1 MPSLKRLSHR
11 FRTRALHEV
20 AGEIIRLLTYR
31 LDHLAYRFGTGRIV
45 KKISK
50 TTALLQGPADKLFP
64 NIFPGPDQFRHFGEV
79 TGEGQ
84 KQEIIAEAENFML
97 RRFDILGSGPVT
109 LDPIDWHLDFKSGHR
124 WAPGRFFLEY
134 NQENVTG
141 SADVKVPRELCRS
154 HHMVRLGEAYL
165 LTRDERYAK
174 EIVDGITEWITQNRL
189 MHSINWGCTMDVAIR
204 AVNWTW
210 ALGMIRS
217 SNSLTE
223 KIFREITASLYEHGW
238 FIFRHPEN
246 GEVNRH
252 NHYLADLSG
261 QIHLGLLFRELP
273 EPRRW
278 LEEGI
283 KNLYAE
289 IRRQILPSGISYER
303 STNYNRL
310 VLELIL
316 VPVLLAKQQ
325 GYEVPMDI
333 WYRLET
339 MFGFILS
346 SLKPDGTTPIIGDQD
361 DGRLLPFGT
370 EGNTDFRYLLSL
382 GSILFNRP
390 DLKAHGNGFNPYC
403 FFLGGTDAAGHYS
416 RLDPS
421 EEYPVSKA
429 FPDAGF
435 YILRNENDYLF
446 FNASGKGLYP
456 EIPSGTHTH
465 SDLLSFEL
473 FTNGR
478 TWLTDA
484 GSYLYTADPAQR
496 LLFRSTVMHNT
507 VTVDGLSQNI
517 LKEKEYWNF
526 ERNAIPKLISWN
538 AGGEV
543 ESVAASHT
551 GYQRL
556 PDPVTHQRTI
566 EFNKKEHGWK
576 VTDELKCAAVHNF
589 EWNFHFSPDIDIF
602 CGENY
607 VSASDAEKR
616 QLIITFQSPELFSLV
631 KKPSFISG
639 QYGRKEP
646 SFMLSVVMGQAISPT
661 MIFEIN

>member
-1 MPSLKRLSHR
+1 M
-11 FRTRALHEV
+11 FQTRAPHEV
-20 AGEIIRLLTYR
+20 ISEIVRLFSYR
-31 LDHLAYRFGTGRIV
+31 IDHLAYRMGTGRII
-45 KKISK
+45 KQSREK
-50 TTALLQGPADKLFP
+50 TGTHEVATEKVFR
-64 NIFPGPDQFRHFGEV
+64 NIFPDVGHFKCFKAV
-79 TGEGQ
+79 TSEKQ
-84 KQEIIAEAENFML
+84 QQEILAEAEIRMQHC
-97 RRFDILGSGPVT
+97 FDILGSGPVT
-109 LDPIDWHLDFKSGHR
+109 LDPIDWQLDFKSGYR
-124 WAPGRFFLEY
+124 WAGNRFFPDY
-134 NQENVTG
+134 NQENVPG
-141 SADVKVPRELCRS
+141 AADVKVPRELSRC
-154 HHMVRLGEAYL
+154 HHLVRLGEAYL
-165 LTRDERYAK
+165 LTSDERFAA
-174 EIVDGITEWITQNRL
+174 EIVAAIRHWISENRL

-204 AVNWTW
+204 AVNWIW
-210 ALGMIRS
+210 ALGMIRGS
-217 SNSLTE
+217 ESLKGTVL
-223 KIFREITASLYEHGW
+223 REITASLYEHGW

-261 QIHLGLLFRELP
+261 QIQLGLLFRNLP
-273 EPRRW
+273 EPRQW
-278 LEEGI
+278 LDDGI
-283 KNLYAE
+283 RNLYAE
-289 IRRQILPSGISYER
+289 IRRQILPSGVSYER

-316 VPVLLAKQQ
+316 IPVLLIKEQ
-325 GYEVPMDI
+325 GFEVPMDI

-346 SLKPDGTTPIIGDQD
+346 SVKPDGKTPVIGDQD

-382 GSILFNRP
+382 GGVLFNRG
-390 DLKAHGNGFNPYC
+390 DLKAAGNGFNPYC
-403 FFLGGTDAAGHYS
+403 FFLGGTSARESYDQ
-416 RLDPS
+416 LVPS
-421 EEYPVSKA
+421 EEIPVSKA

-435 YILRNENDYLF
+435 YILRNGGDYLF
-446 FNASGKGLYP
+446 FNTSGKGLYP

-473 FTNGR
+473 YTNGR

-496 LLFRSTVMHNT
+496 MLFRSTGMHNA

-526 ERNAIPKLISWN
+526 ERNAIPILVSWN
-538 AGGEV
+538 PGGDV

-566 EFNKKEHGWK
+566 EFNKKDRRWK
-576 VTDELKCAAVHNF
+576 VTDELKCAVAHRF
-589 EWNFHFSPDIDIF
+589 EWNFHFSPGIDIA

-607 VSASDAEKR
+607 ISATDDEKR
-616 QLIITFQSPELFSLV
+616 QLIITFQSPENFSLV
-631 KKPSFISG
+631 KKNSFISSH
-639 QYGRKEP
+639 YGTKEP
-646 SFMLSVVMGQAISPT
+646 SVMLSVIMEQAIAPT
-661 MIFEIN
+661 MLFEIN